1 MAQIK
6 FTKFGKVFIN
16 QSGGGGSSAGVD
28 LGYYMNGMDITE
40 AQNLFNASKDI
51 YGNDTNTILNG
62 VSSTA
67 WGFQINSA
75 NNSFYKQMITN
86 IFISQYKDGNIR
98 GAYSDA
104 LMTKTGNGQVF
115 YQTMIGVGEGNT
127 ASTDSTYTLDDWC
140 SSEDCTITG
149 QMTNFGVNIAITNK
163 RNTDLPIRELGHITW
178 GRSYNTPS
186 NSQSAADTATA
197 IQAAIPNSTVTATG
211 LINQGYSTSDYNT
224 ICSTG
229 FLVWRAVL
237 DSPVVIPVGERRV
250 ISVDLTLDI

>member
-16 QSGGGGSSAGVD
+16 QSNYSNSNQD
-28 LGYYMNGMDITE
+28 LGYYMNGMNATE
-40 AQNLFNASKDI
+40 AQNILNSSKDI
-51 YGNDTNTILNG
+51 YGNNGSSFFANG
-62 VSSTA
+62 VQSTN
-67 WGFQINSA
+67 WGFYINMGD
-75 NNSFYKQMITN
+75 SFKPQMITN
-86 IFISQYKDGNIR
+86 ICVKQYKDSNIR

-104 LMTKTGNGQVF
+104 LMTRTDNGMVF

-127 ASTDSTYTLDDWC
+127 SSTDNTYSLDNWC

-149 QMTNFGVNIAITNK
+149 NMTNFGVNITISNK
-163 RNTDLPIRELGHITW
+163 RNTDLSIRELGHIVW

-186 NSQSAADTATA
+186 NSQSAADTVTA

-224 ICSTG
+224 VCSTG

-237 DSPVVIPVGERRV
+237 DSPVVIPAGERRV